1 MDSVFSS
8 AVISL
13 AWQHCY
19 ERESIGSEIQP
30 MRHLPL
36 VQAISHGF
44 PATTALLKGA
54 IRDRVFP
61 GCVFAVLAGRDTTT
75 TADVQAVGR
84 FTYEPESLP
93 VEPGTIFDLASLTKV
108 LATTAA
114 VMWLLD
120 R

>member
-1 MDSVFSS
+1 MATLLRKKIDRIRNS
-8 AVISL
+8 ADEAL
-13 AWQHCY
+13 H
-19 ERESIGSEIQP
+19 
-30 MRHLPL
+30 L
-36 VQAISHGF
+36 VQTISRGF
-44 PATTALLKGA
+44 PATAVLLEGA
-54 IRDRVFP
+54 VRDRVFP

-114 VMWLLD
+114 
-120 R
+120 